1 MVVTRKEMMF
11 GIGQLCSITKFLP
24 DFSLEE
30 PDLTDFGESCP
41 TIFLFRLWKNQINFK
56 KRFWEL

>member
-11 GIGQLCSITKFLP
+11 GIGQLCSITKFLQ

-30 PDLTDFGESCP
+30 PDLT
-41 TIFLFRLWKNQINFK
+41 RLRRKLPYNIPFQIMEEPNQF
-56 KRFWEL
+56 